1 MRDPQL
7 TGYAPLPVEGVTPD
21 QRIEIDSTNHPC
33 DGEVGVGGAGHPR
46 IWLRVP
52 PDSDEVTCP
61 YCSITYVLKPG
72 AHGGGGDGH

>member
-1 MRDPQL
+1 MRDPKL

-46 IWLRVP
+46 IWLRIP
-52 PDSDEVTCP
+52 PDRNEVTCP

-72 AHGGGGDGH
+72 AGGDDGHH

>member
-1 MRDPQL
+1 MRDPKL
-7 TGYAPLPVEGVTPD
+7 TGYAPIPVPGVTPVE
-21 QRIEIDSTNHPC
+21 RIEIDSTNHPC
-33 DGEVGVGGAGHPR
+33 DGEVGVGAAGHPR

-72 AHGGGGDGH
+72 AGDGGHGH